1 MIRRLPPNSNITR
14 WPKRLVLI
22 LFLFAALVLLSGCVR
37 YDVGVEVRGQYQGQI
52 TQHIRLGE
60 PLTNFSQREA
70 QQWLQTLETRA
81 KRLHGKARRLGEAE
95 LQVTIPF
102 SNGQELRDRF
112 NQFFN
117 PTGPAQNTQTQNN
130 AEPSTLVELAA
141 NLGFDQSNLLLLER
155 DRLSLDV
162 DLRSLGSL
170 GNEQSVIVNA
180 QDVLNLEFALQT
192 PWGGRVPEQNQ
203 TPVQQRGAL
212 LVWQLLPGQ
221 INHLEAVFWLPSTL
235 GLGTIAIVGLVAG
248 GIILKRYL
256 NR

>member
-1 MIRRLPPNSNITR
+1 M
-14 WPKRLVLI
+14 
-22 LFLFAALVLLSGCVR
+22 LFLLVSLVLLSGCVR
-37 YDVGVEVRGQYQGQI
+37 YDVGVEIKGQYQGQI

-70 QQWLQTLETRA
+70 QQWLQTLENRA
-81 KRLHGKARRLGEAE
+81 KRLHGKTQRLGDAE
-95 LQVTIPF
+95 IQVTIPF
-102 SNGQELRDRF
+102 SNGKELRDRF

-117 PTGPAQNTQTQNN
+117 PTGQAGSDPEA
-130 AEPSTLVELAA
+130 STLVELTAS
-141 NLGFDQSNLLLLER
+141 LGFDQSNLLLIER

-162 DLRSLGSL
+162 DLRSLGTLGDDQSL
-170 GNEQSVIVNA
+170 IINA

-192 PWGGRVPEQNQ
+192 PWGASIPEQNQ
-203 TPVQQRGAL
+203 TPVQQRGQQ

-235 GLGTIAIVGLVAG
+235 GLGTVAIAGLVAG
-248 GIILKRYL
+248 GATFKKYL